1 MVCVCVEI
9 EGTRKKRKYAK
20 TNNRLDSETD
30 RQVKKKKKKNH
41 KKQTYNLRART
52 RKKKCLGGKKVRRK
66 SESWSD

>member
-1 MVCVCVEI
+1 MCVEI

-30 RQVKKKKKKNH
+30 RSKKKTNH